1 MEKRT
6 KIIMLILISTILIAY
21 TWNYYCGVDEQ
32 RGNEITSNENFTNQP
47 SDPNPPS
54 NPNPTSDPDLESE
67 PNKYIQTLQDK
78 IGELSDKISS
88 DETKINIE
96 RDVDFNIQNK
106 LKERLDNI
114 LTNQIIQDNN
124 YLINKQNEQDT
135 RVGKLQEELA
145 TINTLRKDISEN
157 IDEIKQI
164 SSAHNSEHISV
175 RQLDNGKYL
184 ININNKC
191 LTSYGD
197 KDYEL
202 NNCRPNSLSQQFK
215 ISHIPDATTFRDFT
229 GNSYE
234 ADSNNPENPFPFNI
248 VQSEL
253 TKQCLKSNDD
263 GVSIEPCDANNK
275 TYWDLSSEDKVCLD
289 D

>member
-6 KIIMLILISTILIAY
+6 KIMILIVISVILIAY
-21 TWNYYCGVDEQ
+21 TWNYYCGESEPQ
-32 RGNEITSNENFTNQP
+32 GNEITANENFTVQ
-47 SDPNPPS
+47 
-54 NPNPTSDPDLESE
+54 TSDPEI
-67 PNKYIQTLQDK
+67 YISKLTDK
-78 IGELSDKISS
+78 IGTLKDSVSNVK
-88 DETKINIE
+88 TKIDIA
-96 RDVDFNIQNK
+96 RTDDFNIQN
-106 LKERLDNI
+106 RLENYLNNI
-114 LTNQIIQDNN
+114 LVDQIRQDND
-124 YLINKQNEQDT
+124 YLVSKQKEQDT
-135 RVGKLQEELA
+135 RVGKLQLELA
-145 TINTLRKDISEN
+145 NINAIREKMSKN

-164 SSAHNSEHISV
+164 SSEHNGESISV
-175 RQLDNGKYL
+175 QQLDNGKYL

-197 KDYEL
+197 MDYEL
-202 NNCRPNSLSQQFK
+202 NKCKQNSISQQFK

-229 GNSYE
+229 GNKYE
-234 ADSNNPENPFPFNI
+234 NVSNNLENPFPFNI
-248 VQSEL
+248 IQSEL